1 MPLNPS
7 MKVAQLLAYAEYF
20 PPWERW
26 LGSVWESWVKIG
38 RWQKAG
44 NKQYSSRLKNL
55 FNTLPSNLFFVQ
67 SVVEE
72 NILFLPLQLPVAYKE
87 IALTCEP
94 WIPFPMYPGK
104 NQFVGPER

>member
-26 LGSVWESWVKIG
+26 LGSVWISLVKIG

-44 NKQYSSRLKNL
+44 NKQYSSRL
-55 FNTLPSNLFFVQ
+55 
-67 SVVEE
+67 
-72 NILFLPLQLPVAYKE
+72 
-87 IALTCEP
+87 
-94 WIPFPMYPGK
+94 
-104 NQFVGPER
+104 